1 MRPKEQKAAVMHGM
15 RDVRIESRP
24 VPKPAPDEV
33 LVEIARVGVC
43 GSDIHYYSHG
53 RIGGFVVSGPLVLGH
68 ECAGR
73 VVEAGAEVRRLK
85 PGHRVAIEPGKTCRR
100 CYFCKRGLYNLCPE
114 VVFMA
119 TPPVDGAFCQYVAW
133 PEDFVFRI
141 PEAMSFEEAALLE
154 PLSCGIWA
162 SRRGQVGQGHSIAVF
177 GAGPIGCV
185 TLQACRA
192 AGATTLFAVDLE
204 PYRLAIARQ
213 CGATH
218 CLNAGEVDPVAE
230 IKRIMAEKT
239 GLPLSAAGVDTAFE
253 TAGATA
259 TTRSAIAAPRSAG
272 VCVLLGL
279 PPDPMVEI
287 DMVGAASREIDIRG
301 EFRYANC
308 YPTAI
313 ELVAAGRID
322 LRPLATHHFALD
334 QVREALEFADKNKAS
349 SMKVIVDVT

>member
-1 MRPKEQKAAVMHGM
+1 MTPKQQQVAVMHAV
-15 RDVRIESRP
+15 RDVRMETRP

-33 LVEIARVGVC
+33 LVRVARVGVC
-43 GSDIHYYSHG
+43 GSDIHYYTHG
-53 RIGGFVVSGPLVLGH
+53 RIGGFVVNAPLVLGH
-68 ECAGR
+68 ECGGT
-73 VVEAGAEVRRLK
+73 VVEVGARVKRLK
-85 PGHRVAIEPGKTCRR
+85 PGDHVAIEPGQTCRR
-100 CYFCKRGLYNLCPE
+100 CYFCKRGLYNLCPD

-119 TPPVDGAFCQYVAW
+119 TPPVDGAFCEYVAW
-133 PEDFVFRI
+133 PEDFVFPI
-141 PEAMSFEEAALLE
+141 PDSMSFEEAAMLE

-185 TLQACRA
+185 TLLACRA

-204 PYRLAIARQ
+204 PYRLEMAKQ

-218 CLNAGEVDPVAE
+218 CLNAREVDPVDE
-230 IKRIMAEKT
+230 IKRVMAAKT
-239 GLPLSAAGVDTAFE
+239 GLPLVAAGVDTAFE
-253 TAGATA
+253 TAGSTP
-259 TTRSAIAAPRSAG
+259 TTRGAIAAPRSAG

-313 ELVAAGRID
+313 ELVAAGRVNVA
-322 LRPLATHHFALD
+322 LLATHHFPLGKTK
-334 QVREALEFADKNKAS
+334 EALEFADQNKGS
-349 SMKVIVDVT
+349 SMKVVVDVA